1 MATHYENA
9 ADHLT
14 AAITSEPGSSED
26 VFHTVAA
33 QMFAGAAESRR
44 TPDEIHTAN
53 EKFRA
58 LRASG
63 FTGPI
68 DLDGNP
74 VGEGHPL
81 KPLLDTIRRD
91 DA

>member
-9 ADHLT
+9 ADHI
-14 AAITSEPGSSED
+14 AAAMTSEPGSIDD

-33 QMFAGAAESRR
+33 QTFAAAAEGAR
-44 TPDEIHTAN
+44 TTDEINAAN
-53 EKFRA
+53 ERFRA

-68 DLDGNP
+68 DQDGYP
-74 VGEGHPL
+74 VTDGHPL
-81 KPLLDTIRRD
+81 KPLLDAIRRG

>member
-9 ADHLT
+9 ADHLA
-14 AAITSEPGSSED
+14 AAITSEPGSATD

-33 QMFAGAAESRR
+33 QIFAGAAENAR
-44 TPDEIHTAN
+44 TPDEIHAAD

-68 DLDGNP
+68 DQDGNP

-81 KPLLDTIRRD
+81 KPLLDAIRRG